1 MGAGMAA
8 SQNSMHMQDV
18 LKQLR
23 NPNVRV
29 GDGRRHKR
37 AKCFLLATVQH
48 NKYTCECIVEDMS
61 VGGCKVN
68 NTDGQLAIGQSVVIS
83 IPEQNMSLNGMVM
96 WVRGK
101 AAGLCFNLSI

>member
-1 MGAGMAA
+1 MAT
-8 SQNSMHMQDV
+8 SQTSLHMQEV
-18 LKQLR
+18 LKHLR

-37 AKCFLLATVQH
+37 VKCFLLAAVQR

-61 VGGCKVN
+61 VGGCRVN
-68 NTDGQLAIGQSVVIS
+68 NTDGQFAVGETVVIS
-83 IPEQNMSLNGMVM
+83 IPEQKMSLNGMVM

-101 AAGLCFNLSI
+101 AAGLCFNLTA